1 MSIEFDIYTGTLIY
15 KEIEFSFV
23 FDRGELRLIPP
34 KDKDQEVHMWFMKSL
49 GKGAYTF
56 GDPVYVEDD
65 YLIGNC
71 NENCQ
76 KIIFLPKHK
85 NIGSYNSVLI
95 VQIEAY
101 IIQKY
106 ERDWID
112 RLGFMSQELDCIYS
126 TSQALESP
134 EWTEDGVVSVKTKD
148 FDNTTSHKQCFSVDG
163 KEVSVFF
170 GISRTGSG
178 KVGKPPLE
186 LHSEMFFE
194 FEKTND
200 YAFVLKL
207 WRIAKCFVQ
216 YLCYRKNVNL
226 SSVEIS
232 TPYGEGKHEKFA
244 VLHIVNE
251 DVDNEP
257 ETLEKRRYIKQEYIS
272 GAEGKILNDI
282 AEDRIYLRH
291 IPETYRAGKSI
302 NAARFVMITAA
313 FEWTFK
319 KNYPD
324 GITKK
329 SATIKAEKIAT
340 EVLNGLVND
349 SKGKLREIYKFLR
362 KLIGSNSLQNEIE
375 QAGKDY
381 ADIVDIFGKHLYSM
395 NNEKLKYS
403 EMGLRLS
410 QQRNNFAHGNLD
422 KDFIGL
428 SLLDLIYLE
437 YIVYAMQLKEY
448 GVKTT
453 FIQQAINDLFGCS
466 IALQSV
472 STI

>member
-1 MSIEFDIYTGTLIY
+1 MSIELEVYTGILTY
-15 KEIEFSFV
+15 KGIEFSFV
-23 FDRGELRLIPP
+23 FDREELRLIPP
-34 KDKDQEVHMWFMKSL
+34 KDKDHEVHMWFMKPL
-49 GKGAYTF
+49 GNGAYTF
-56 GDPVYVEDD
+56 GDPVYIEDD
-65 YLIGNC
+65 YLIGKC
-71 NENCQ
+71 NENYQ
-76 KIIFLPKHK
+76 KIIFLPKRT
-85 NIGSYNSVLI
+85 NIGSYNSVLT

-112 RLGFMSQELDCIYS
+112 RLGFMSQELDCIYP
-126 TSQALESP
+126 TSQALESL
-134 EWTEDGVVSVKTKD
+134 EWAEDGVVSIKTKD
-148 FDNTTSHKQCFSVDG
+148 FDNTTSHKQCFSIDG
-163 KEVSVFF
+163 KEASVFF
-170 GISRTGSG
+170 GISRTSSG
-178 KVGKPPLE
+178 KIGKPPLE

-200 YAFVLKL
+200 YAFILKL

-232 TPYGEGKHEKFA
+232 APYGDGKHEKFA
-244 VLHIVNE
+244 TLHIVNE
-251 DVDNEP
+251 DIDNEP
-257 ETLEKRRYIKQEYIS
+257 EILEKRRYIKQEYIS

-291 IPETYRAGKSI
+291 LPDTYRTGRSI

-329 SATIKAEKIAT
+329 PSTIKAEETAT
-340 EVLNGLVND
+340 EALNGLVD
-349 SKGKLREIYKFLR
+349 ASKGKLKGIYRFLR
-362 KLIGSNSLQNEIE
+362 KLIGSNSLQTEIE
-375 QAGKDY
+375 QMGKDY
-381 ADIVDIFGKHLYSM
+381 AEIVDIFGKRLYSM
-395 NNEKLKYS
+395 NNETLKYS
-403 EMGLRLS
+403 EMGSRLS

-437 YIVYAMQLKEY
+437 YIIYAMQLKEY
-448 GVKTT
+448 GVEKIS
-453 FIQQAINDLFGCS
+453 IQRAINDLFGCS
-466 IALQSV
+466 IAL
-472 STI
+472 

>member
-1 MSIEFDIYTGTLIY
+1 MSIEFDVYTGTLIY

-23 FDRGELRLIPP
+23 FDREELRLIPP

-65 YLIGNC
+65 YLIGKC

-76 KIIFLPKHK
+76 KIIFLPKHN

-112 RLGFMSQELDCIYS
+112 RLGFMGQELDCIYS

-134 EWTEDGVVSVKTKD
+134 EWTEYGVVSVKTKD

-170 GISRTGSG
+170 GISRTSSG

-200 YAFVLKL
+200 YAFLLKL

-226 SSVEIS
+226 SSVEVS

-362 KLIGSNSLQNEIE
+362 K
-375 QAGKDY
+375 
-381 ADIVDIFGKHLYSM
+381 VF
-395 NNEKLKYS
+395 
-403 EMGLRLS
+403 
-410 QQRNNFAHGNLD
+410 
-422 KDFIGL
+422 
-428 SLLDLIYLE
+428 
-437 YIVYAMQLKEY
+437 
-448 GVKTT
+448 
-453 FIQQAINDLFGCS
+453 
-466 IALQSV
+466 
-472 STI
+472 

>member
-1 MSIEFDIYTGTLIY
+1 MSIEFDIYTGTLKY

-23 FDRGELRLIPP
+23 FDRKELRLIPP
-34 KDKDQEVHMWFMKSL
+34 EDKYHDVHMWFMNPL

-56 GDPVYVEDD
+56 GNPVYIEDD
-65 YLIGNC
+65 YLIGKC
-71 NENCQ
+71 NENSQ
-76 KIIFLPKHK
+76 KIIFLPKYK
-85 NIGSYNSVLI
+85 NIGSCNSVLI
-95 VQIEAY
+95 IQIEAY
-101 IIQKY
+101 IIQRY
-106 ERDWID
+106 EREWID
-112 RLGFMSQELDCIYS
+112 RLGFTSPEIDCIFP
-126 TSQALESP
+126 TSQALENP
-134 EWTEDGVVSVKTKD
+134 EWTEDGIISIKTKD
-148 FDNTTSHKQCFSVDG
+148 FDNTTSLKQCFSVDG

-170 GISRTGSG
+170 GISRTSSG
-178 KVGKPPLE
+178 KIGKPPLE

-200 YAFVLKL
+200 YAFILKL

-226 SSVEIS
+226 SSAEIS
-232 TPYGEGKHEKFA
+232 APYGDGKHEKFA
-244 VLHIVNE
+244 TLHIVNE

-257 ETLEKRRYIKQEYIS
+257 EILEKRRYIKQEYIS
-272 GAEGKILNDI
+272 GVEGKILNDI

-291 IPETYRAGKSI
+291 LPDTYRTGRSI

-319 KNYPD
+319 KKYAD
-324 GITKK
+324 GISKK
-329 SATIKAEKIAT
+329 PTTIKAEETAT
-340 EVLNGLVND
+340 EKLSELVYG
-349 SKGKLREIYKFLR
+349 SKGKLKEIYKFLR
-362 KLIGSNSLQNEIE
+362 KLIGSNSLQAEIE
-375 QAGKDY
+375 QTGKDY
-381 ADIVDIFGKHLYSM
+381 ADIIDVFGKHLYSM
-395 NNEKLKYS
+395 NKETLKYS

-448 GVKTT
+448 GVDNKS
-453 FIQQAINDLFGCS
+453 IQRAINDLFGCLL
-466 IALQSV
+466 AL
-472 STI
+472 

>member
-1 MSIEFDIYTGTLIY
+1 MSIELEVYTGILTY
-15 KEIEFSFV
+15 KGIEFSFV
-23 FDRGELRLIPP
+23 FDREALCLIPP
-34 KDKDQEVHMWFMKSL
+34 KDKDHEVHMWFMNPL
-49 GKGAYTF
+49 GNGAYTF
-56 GDPVYVEDD
+56 GDPLYIEDD
-65 YLIGNC
+65 YLIGKS
-71 NENCQ
+71 NENYQ
-76 KIIFLPKHK
+76 KIIFLPKHT

-112 RLGFMSQELDCIYS
+112 RLGFMSQELDCIYP

-134 EWTEDGVVSVKTKD
+134 EWTEDGVISVKTKD

-163 KEVSVFF
+163 KDVSVYF
-170 GISRTGSG
+170 GISRTSSG
-178 KVGKPPLE
+178 QIGKPPLE
-186 LHSEMFFE
+186 LHSEMLFV

-200 YAFVLKL
+200 YAFILRL
-207 WRIAKCFVQ
+207 WRIEKCFVQ

-226 SSVEIS
+226 SSVEVS
-232 TPYGEGKHEKFA
+232 APYGGGKHEKFA
-244 VLHIVNE
+244 TLHIVNE
-251 DVDNEP
+251 DVDNE
-257 ETLEKRRYIKQEYIS
+257 TVILEKRRYIKQEYIS

-291 IPETYRAGKSI
+291 LPDTYQTGRSI
-302 NAARFVMITAA
+302 NAACFVMITAA

-329 SATIKAEKIAT
+329 PATIKAEETAA

-349 SKGKLREIYKFLR
+349 SKGKLKEIYRFLR
-362 KLIGSNSLQNEIE
+362 KLIGSNSLQTEIE
-375 QAGKDY
+375 QMGKDY
-381 ADIVDIFGKHLYSM
+381 AEIVDIFGKHLYYM
-395 NNEKLKYS
+395 NNETLKYS

-437 YIVYAMQLKEY
+437 YIIYAMQLKEY
-448 GVKTT
+448 GVEKIS
-453 FIQQAINDLFGCS
+453 IQRAINDLFGCS
-466 IALQSV
+466 IAL
-472 STI
+472 

>member
-1 MSIEFDIYTGTLIY
+1 MSIELEVYTGILTY
-15 KEIEFSFV
+15 KGIEFSFI
-23 FDRGELRLIPP
+23 FDGEELRLIPP
-34 KDKDQEVHMWFMKSL
+34 KDKDHEVHMWLMKPL
-49 GKGAYTF
+49 GNGAYTF
-56 GDPVYVEDD
+56 GDPVYMEDD
-65 YLIGNC
+65 YLIGKC
-71 NENCQ
+71 NENYQ
-76 KIIFLPKHK
+76 KIIFLPKRT
-85 NIGSYNSVLI
+85 NIGSYNSVLT

-112 RLGFMSQELDCIYS
+112 RLGFISKELDCIYP
-126 TSQALESP
+126 TSQALEVP
-134 EWTEDGVVSVKTKD
+134 EWTEDGVVSIKTKD

-170 GISRTGSG
+170 GISRTSSG
-178 KVGKPPLE
+178 KIGKPPLE

-200 YAFVLKL
+200 YAFILKL

-232 TPYGEGKHEKFA
+232 APYGDGKHEKFA
-244 VLHIVNE
+244 TLHIVNE
-251 DVDNEP
+251 DIDNEP
-257 ETLEKRRYIKQEYIS
+257 EILEKRRYIKQEYIS

-291 IPETYRAGKSI
+291 LPDTYRTGRSI

-329 SATIKAEKIAT
+329 PSTIKAEETAT
-340 EVLNGLVND
+340 EALNGLVD
-349 SKGKLREIYKFLR
+349 ASKGKLKGIYRFLR
-362 KLIGSNSLQNEIE
+362 KLIGSNSLQTEIE
-375 QAGKDY
+375 QMGKDY
-381 ADIVDIFGKHLYSM
+381 AEIVDIFGKRLYSM
-395 NNEKLKYS
+395 NNETLKYS

-437 YIVYAMQLKEY
+437 YIIYAMQLKEY
-448 GVKTT
+448 GVEKIS
-453 FIQQAINDLFGCS
+453 IQRAINDLFGCS
-466 IALQSV
+466 IAL
-472 STI
+472 

>member
-1 MSIEFDIYTGTLIY
+1 MSIELEVYTGILTY
-15 KEIEFSFV
+15 KGIEFSFV
-23 FDRGELRLIPP
+23 FDREELRLIPP
-34 KDKDQEVHMWFMKSL
+34 KDKDHEVHMWFMKPL
-49 GKGAYTF
+49 GNGAYTF
-56 GDPVYVEDD
+56 GDPVYIEDD
-65 YLIGNC
+65 YLIGKC
-71 NENCQ
+71 NENYQ
-76 KIIFLPKHK
+76 KIIFLPKRT

-112 RLGFMSQELDCIYS
+112 RLGFMSQELDCIYP

-134 EWTEDGVVSVKTKD
+134 EWTEDGVVSIKTKD

-170 GISRTGSG
+170 GISRTSSG
-178 KVGKPPLE
+178 KIGKPPLE

-200 YAFVLKL
+200 YAFILKL

-232 TPYGEGKHEKFA
+232 APYGNGKHEKFA
-244 VLHIVNE
+244 TLHIVNE
-251 DVDNEP
+251 DIDNEP
-257 ETLEKRRYIKQEYIS
+257 EILEKRRYIKQEYIS

-291 IPETYRAGKSI
+291 LPDTYRTGRSI

-329 SATIKAEKIAT
+329 PSTIKAEETAT
-340 EVLNGLVND
+340 EALNGLD
-349 SKGKLREIYKFLR
+349 DASKGKLKGIYRFLR
-362 KLIGSNSLQNEIE
+362 KLIGSNSLQTEIE
-375 QAGKDY
+375 QMGKDY
-381 ADIVDIFGKHLYSM
+381 AEIVDIFGKRLYSM
-395 NNEKLKYS
+395 NNETLKYS

-437 YIVYAMQLKEY
+437 YIIYAMQLKEY
-448 GVKTT
+448 GVEKIS
-453 FIQQAINDLFGCS
+453 IQRAINDLFGCS
-466 IALQSV
+466 IAL
-472 STI
+472 